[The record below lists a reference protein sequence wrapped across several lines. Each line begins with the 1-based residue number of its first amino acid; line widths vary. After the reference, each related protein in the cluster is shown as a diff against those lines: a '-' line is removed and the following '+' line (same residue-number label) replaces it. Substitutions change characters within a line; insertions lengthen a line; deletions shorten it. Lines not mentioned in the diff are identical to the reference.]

1 MGHGDEDLLAAA
13 LRSGAGYVGLVAS
26 AKRAATVLA
35 ELRTRGLDEESVL
48 RVRAPAGLDL
58 GPSTQEEIAVAILAE
73 LVAWRHTRGESPV
86 PPPAEAVDPVC
97 GMTVAVGPAAEQTVH
112 EGVTVVFCSAH
123 CRARFEA
130 EPERYSGLR
139 AP

>member
-1 MGHGDEDLLAAA
+1 M
-13 LRSGAGYVGLVAS
+13 
-26 AKRAATVLA
+26 
-35 ELRTRGLDEESVL
+35 
-48 RVRAPAGLDL
+48 PA
-58 GPSTQEEIAVAILAE
+58 
-73 LVAWRHTRGESPV
+73 
-86 PPPAEAVDPVC
+86 PAEAVDPVC

-112 EGVTVVFCSAH
+112 EGVTVFFCSAH